1 MKNYPYEKDGELL
14 IDTTNVGTI
23 KLNDLKEHSEI
34 MVDGNITINDNYKG
48 ETLPNIIADG
58 HIFIQDNTSISDIS
72 YLSAKENVNIS
83 GNSLSSIER
92 IEAKEN
98 IVIVDNEFLEAISA
112 VSGKNVEISGDN
124 IKSLNDHTIGISF
137 PIESK
142 GDLTINCPELK
153 EIGSIEC
160 GGNAFIAGPC
170 CIGEDFDPEKKLNF
184 SPQNHIKGDLEIKET
199 TIGECE
205 NFTIGGD
212 FNLVRCANVDDTI
225 SEIRCDGTIDTNGC
239 SLSFSDITAN
249 KIDLSGDLISVT
261 DAKAHSY
268 FESNAES
275 LYVSGLESPTVS
287 VNNASEFQAFDNVK
301 ADVLDIQGCETPESI
316 DSLEVGSNL
325 TIEGCD
331 IENLDVTFTGKKA
344 GVFSSDLTSLGD
356 ITGKEIILETPELT
370 SLGSV
375 DVDSIDISECNSLSE
390 SEIKDIE
397 DSVETVKKNTA
408 LKM

>member
-23 KLNDLKEHSEI
+23 KLNDLEEHSEI

-48 ETLPNIIADG
+48 ETLPDIIADG
-58 HIFIQDNTSISDIS
+58 HIFIQDNTSISEIS

-83 GNSLSSIER
+83 GNSLICIER
-92 IEAKEN
+92 IEAKED
-98 IVIVDNEFLEAISA
+98 IVIEDNEFLEVISA
-112 VSGKNVEISGDN
+112 VSGQEVYINGDN

-137 PIESK
+137 PIKSK

-160 GGNAFIAGPC
+160 GGNAFITGPS
-170 CIGEDFDPEKKLNF
+170 CIGKHFDPEKKLNF
-184 SPQNHIKGDLEIKET
+184 TSENHVKGDLKIHET

-212 FNLVRCANVDDTI
+212 FNLVRCANLDDTI

-239 SLSFSDITAN
+239 SLSFSNITAN

-261 DAKAHSY
+261 DAKAHSI
-268 FESNAES
+268 FESNAEA
-275 LYVSGLESPTVS
+275 LYVSGLESPIVS
-287 VNNASEFQAFDNVK
+287 IDDASEFQAFDNVK
-301 ADVLDIQGCETPESI
+301 ADVVSIQNCGAPESI
-316 DSLEVGSNL
+316 DNLEVGSSL
-325 TIEGCD
+325 TIEECD
-331 IENLDVTFTGKKA
+331 VENLDVTFTGEKS
-344 GVFSSDLTSLGD
+344 GIFSSDLTSLGD
-356 ITGKEIILETPELT
+356 ITGREIILETPELT
-370 SLGSV
+370 SLGSL

-397 DSVETVKKNTA
+397 ESVETVKKNTA

>member
-23 KLNDLKEHSEI
+23 KLNDLEKQSEI
-34 MVDGNITINDNYKG
+34 IVDGNIIINDNYKG
-48 ETLPNIIADG
+48 ETLPDIHANGYIRIM
-58 HIFIQDNTSISDIS
+58 DNTS
-72 YLSAKENVNIS
+72 LSEVSGLFATENVIVLD
-83 GNSLSSIER
+83 NSLSSIER
-92 IEAKEN
+92 IEAGN
-98 IVIVDNEFLEAISA
+98 NVSIRGNEFLEVISA

-137 PIESK
+137 PVESK

-212 FNLVRCANVDDTI
+212 FNLVRCANLDDTI
-225 SEIRCDGTIDTNGC
+225 SEIRCDGTISTEDC

-249 KIDLSGDLISVT
+249 RIDLSGDLISVT
-261 DAKAHSY
+261 DAKAHSI
-268 FESNAES
+268 FESNAEA
-275 LYVSGLESPTVS
+275 LYVSGLESPIVS
-287 VNNASEFQAFDNVK
+287 IDDASEFQAFDNVK
-301 ADVLDIQGCETPESI
+301 ADVVSIQNCGAPESI
-316 DSLEVGSNL
+316 DNLEVGSSL
-325 TIEGCD
+325 TIEECD
-331 IENLDVTFTGKKA
+331 VENLDVTFTGEKS
-344 GVFSSDLTSLGD
+344 GIFSSDLTSLGD

-397 DSVETVKKNTA
+397 ESVETVKKNTA